1 VVALIL
7 ARHWTA
13 KEDEAVYITLF
24 DILILLALFGGAAL
38 GFFRGFFRQAAATLA
53 IYVALV
59 VSTLAYR
66 GLSRL
71 LMNWTSQASGATDV
85 LAFFLIMIIMLVI
98 LFLIIQDLL
107 GHVQIERMGVWV
119 NLTGMVFGVLNAA
132 IVCAVVLIVVRSAT
146 GGIQW
151 PGYTGLQSFLKDQVQ
166 RSWMAFVLRPFMR
179 LLLNLVE
186 PWLFGYG
193 LPPLLLNA
201 F

>member
-1 VVALIL
+1 LALDG
-7 ARHWTA
+7 TVE
-13 KEDEAVYITLF
+13 EDEAVYITLF

-38 GFFRGFFRQAAATLA
+38 GFFRGLFRQAAATLA

-66 GLSRL
+66 SLSRL
-71 LMNWTSQASGATDV
+71 LIDLTGEASGATDV
-85 LAFFLIMIIMLVI
+85 LAFFLIMVIMLI
-98 LFLIIQDLL
+98 LLFLIVNDLL
-107 GHVQIERMGVWV
+107 GHVEIERMGMWV

-146 GGIQW
+146 GGAQW
-151 PGYTGLQSFLKDQVQ
+151 PGYANLQSFLRNQVQ
-166 RSWMAFVLRPFMR
+166 RSWMAFVLQPFMQ
-179 LLLNLVE
+179 LLLGLVE
-186 PWLFGYG
+186 PWLFGYS